1 MIAETIGGI
10 IAGIVGILLLVALAL
25 AAARAVLRMGSGAG
39 GCLARLLGAPA
50 RKEPPRDDA

>member
-50 RKEPPRDDA
+50 RKEPPP